1 MTRELILR
9 IVVVSLLAVAIV
21 VGVPRLLPHGQAP
34 VQPKEAAKAP
44 AEKAAEKTAASAEKT
59 AGPAEKSAEPSAEK
73 SAPAIKAPTLK
84 VVGGAEETTEKPILL
99 GSDLYEGDYDLAAE
113 VVSRGAAVRRLALSR
128 RCFFRTVA
136 DRGEPADERAAMEL
150 HSSSEPPAFTI
161 PELRLHLK
169 GVEAWSTVDLSEVAW
184 RPVAA
189 ETNRS
194 QAVLEVTVQDA
205 DSKPLLTVRKTLR
218 LTPLPT
224 DPAARAKAPPQ
235 YEMRLKIEFTG
246 AAETVE
252 KVAYIMSGPSAL
264 PIEGGRGGKPTA
276 VCGSWNSGKV
286 DVKPVEGKD
295 IKRIEA
301 LPATDSN
308 FAGTSMAWVGEMD
321 KYFAVIMIPQPPSL
335 DGTFAAG
342 AETVW
347 YRVPG
352 APGSQTDQ
360 AVPGVRV
367 LSKELPVAGGTTA
380 ASEFAIYVGPK
391 DDGLL
396 AQLYGNLGLTQLITW
411 AFPCCFVP
419 LPGLAYLSKFLV
431 LVLEMFYALVGNYGW
446 AIILLVVALRVALHP
461 VTKWSTRSM
470 TEMQKMA
477 PMMQE
482 IREKYADDKQQM
494 QEEMQKIGGMKMLGG
509 CLPMFI
515 QMPIWLALYSA
526 LGAAIQLR
534 HASFLPAGWLPQG
547 SLFLQ
552 DLSAPDMLVHWQ
564 TPFFLPGTDI
574 PILGWVLGA
583 IQGMLTGGV
592 GGLTSFNILPILMG
606 LSMYLQQKIT
616 PQPPSTNPQAG
627 QQKMMMNFMS
637 LFLALVLYS
646 APAGLNLYMA
656 TSTFLGVIEQR
667 HIKKQLAE
675 AEKVKAAALAT
686 GAAEPEPAKQ
696 VSRLS
701 GRKKS
706 LGDRLQAWVHK
717 KIEEGRKAQERDQRG
732 KGRRGK

>member
-1 MTRELILR
+1 LNRELILR
-9 IVVVSLLAVAIV
+9 IVVVSLLALAIV

-34 VQPKEAAKAP
+34 VQSKETAKAP
-44 AEKAAEKTAASAEKT
+44 APEKAAEKSAA
-59 AGPAEKSAEPSAEK
+59 PAEKSSGKPDEK
-73 SAPAIKAPTLK
+73 AVPTIKAPAIH
-84 VVGGAEETTEKPILL
+84 VVGGAEEAAEKPILL

-113 VVSRGAAVRRLALSR
+113 VTPRGAAVRRLSLSR

-136 DRGEPADERAAMEL
+136 DRAEPADERAAMEL
-150 HSSSEPPAFTI
+150 HSPSEPPAFTL
-161 PELRLHLK
+161 PELRIHLK
-169 GVEAWSTVDLSEVAW
+169 GVESWSTADLSEVIW

-194 QAVLEVTVQDA
+194 QAVFEVSIQDA
-205 DSKPLLTVRKTLR
+205 EAKPLLTVRKKLW

-235 YEMRLKIEFTG
+235 YEMHLKIEFTG
-246 AAETVE
+246 AAESVE
-252 KVAYIMSGPSAL
+252 KVAYIVNGPSAL

-276 VCGSWNSGKV
+276 VCGSWNYNKV
-286 DVKPVEGKD
+286 DVKTVEGKD
-295 IKRIEA
+295 IKRIDAVPEK
-301 LPATDSN
+301 DGN
-308 FAGTSMAWVGEMD
+308 FAGGSVAWVGEMD
-321 KYFAVIMIPQPPSL
+321 KYFAVIMIPQEPSVN
-335 DGTFAAG
+335 GTFAAG

-352 APGSQTDQ
+352 ASGSQTDQ
-360 AVPGVRV
+360 AVPGVQV
-367 LSKELPVAGGTTA
+367 LSKELPVTGGAAA

-391 DDGLL
+391 NDGLL
-396 AQLYGNLGLTQLITW
+396 SQLYGNLGLTQLITW

-431 LVLEMFYALVGNYGW
+431 LVLELFYALVGNYGW
-446 AIILLVVALRVALHP
+446 AIILLVVVLRVALHP

-470 TEMQKMA
+470 TEMQKMG
-477 PMMQE
+477 PLMQE
-482 IREKYADDKQQM
+482 IREKYADDKQKM
-494 QEEMQKIGGMKMLGG
+494 QEEMQKIGGFKMLGG
-509 CLPMFI
+509 CLPMLI

-534 HASFLPAGWLPQG
+534 HASFLPAGWLPPG

-552 DLSAPDMLVHWQ
+552 DLSAPDMLFHWQ

-574 PILGWVLGA
+574 PILGWILGA

-592 GGLTSFNILPILMG
+592 GGITSFNILPILMG
-606 LSMYLQQKIT
+606 ISMYLQQKLT

-637 LFLALVLYS
+637 VFLALVLYS

-675 AEKVKAAALAT
+675 AEKIKAAALAA
-686 GAAEPEPAKQ
+686 GELEPEPAKQ

-706 LGDRLQAWVHK
+706 LGERLQAWVQK
-717 KIEEGRKAQERDQRG
+717 KIEEGKKAQERDPRG